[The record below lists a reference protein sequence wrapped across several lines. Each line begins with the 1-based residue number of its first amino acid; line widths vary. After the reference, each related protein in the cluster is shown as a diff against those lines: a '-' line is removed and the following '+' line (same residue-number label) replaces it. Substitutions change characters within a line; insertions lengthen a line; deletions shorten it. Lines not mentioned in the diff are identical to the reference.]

1 MLVWRLA
8 RKKEVFLAKSLTR
21 VWKSPFNI
29 ACAEKTPSAP
39 EEIANKNM
47 KNRFTPLFAQA
58 LAVGAVAVL
67 TQSAQSQTTLYD
79 NTATYSGANF
89 NYGVAGSTVS
99 AGNEVVLN
107 GTATSYAISQFQ
119 VQYDFTGS
127 GTAAAVVD
135 ASFYANTGA
144 PFNGYA
150 TPAASTLWDAG
161 NFTLSAF
168 TTGAGNTLTYTV
180 PNTVVPKDFTWV
192 VTFSGLAAGQAAG
205 LSLYGP
211 AATGQN
217 YHDAWINSGTG
228 WSLVQAS
235 GSNPAMEFG
244 AKITGTA
251 VPEPSI
257 IAMGVMGAC
266 GFLARRRKN

>member
-1 MLVWRLA
+1 LH
-8 RKKEVFLAKSLTR
+8 K
-21 VWKSPFNI
+21 
-29 ACAEKTPSAP
+29 
-39 EEIANKNM
+39 KNM
-47 KNRFTPLFAQA
+47 KNRFTRSIIQA
-58 LAVGAVAVL
+58 SAVLAVVALV
-67 TQSAQSQTTLYD
+67 QNAQSQSTLYD

-89 NYGVAGSTVS
+89 NYASGPGTFM
-99 AGNEVVLN
+99 AGNEVVLA
-107 GTATSYAISQFQ
+107 GTAASDSISQFQ
-119 VQYDFTGS
+119 VQYDFTG
-127 GTAAAVVD
+127 GTAGAATVD

-144 PFNGYA
+144 TFNGYA
-150 TPAASTLWDAG
+150 TPAATTLWDAG
-161 NFTLSAF
+161 NFTLPAL

-192 VTFSGLAAGQAAG
+192 VTFSGLVSGQQAG

-211 AATGQN
+211 TATGQN

-235 GSNPAMEFG
+235 GSNPALEFG

-251 VPEPSI
+251 LPEPST

-266 GFLARRRKN
+266 AFLVRRFKK

>member
-1 MLVWRLA
+1 
-8 RKKEVFLAKSLTR
+8 
-21 VWKSPFNI
+21 
-29 ACAEKTPSAP
+29 
-39 EEIANKNM
+39 M

-67 TQSAQSQTTLYD
+67 TQSAQSQSTVYD
-79 NTATYSGANF
+79 NTETYAGANF
-89 NYGVAGSTVS
+89 NYASGAGTFM
-99 AGNEVVLN
+99 AGNEVVLG
-107 GTATSYAISQFQ
+107 GTSTSDAIATFQ
-119 VQYDFTGS
+119 VQYDFTGT
-127 GTAAAVVD
+127 GTAAASVD

-144 PFNGYA
+144 TYNGYA
-150 TPAASTLWDAG
+150 TPAATTLWDAG
-161 NFTLSAF
+161 NFTLTSF

-180 PNTVVPKDFTWV
+180 PGTVVPKDFTWV

-217 YHDAWINSGTG
+217 YHDAWLNSGTG

-235 GSNPAMEFG
+235 GSNPALEFG
-244 AKITGTA
+244 AKLTGTG
-251 VPEPSI
+251 VPEPST

-266 GFLARRRKN
+266 AFLVRRFKK

>member
-1 MLVWRLA
+1 
-8 RKKEVFLAKSLTR
+8 
-21 VWKSPFNI
+21 
-29 ACAEKTPSAP
+29 
-39 EEIANKNM
+39 M
-47 KNRFTPLFAQA
+47 KNRFTPFFAQA

-67 TQSAQSQTTLYD
+67 SQSAQSQTTLYD
-79 NTATYSGANF
+79 NTSTYSGDAF
-89 NYGVAGSTVS
+89 NYSTVGGTVS

-107 GTATSYAISQFQ
+107 GTFPSYAISTFQ

-127 GTAAAVVD
+127 GTAAAIVD
-135 ASFYANTGA
+135 ASFYANTGTA
-144 PFNGYA
+144 FNGYPG
-150 TPAASTLWDAG
+150 PAATSLWDAG
-161 NFTLSAF
+161 NFTLTSF

-180 PNTVVPKDFTWV
+180 PGTVVPKDFTWV
-192 VTFSGLAAGQAAG
+192 VTFSGLAAGQSAG

-235 GSNPAMEFG
+235 GSNPALEFG
-244 AKITGTA
+244 AKLTGTG
-251 VPEPSI
+251 VPEPST

-266 GFLARRRKN
+266 AFLVRRFKK